1 MKKSSLITGG
11 IVSAAVL
18 VAVNAFA
25 QVGTQSA
32 AQIQGDANNTVV
44 TYGSYYNGNYP
55 VITSVLS
62 AGGASLNTLTYTYT
76 SFLAYDGSG
85 SLEFFGREPAGTPSS
100 ALTVGEGIG
109 ITSAKYGPF
118 SGLPELGT
126 NASTAFNLYPSSG
139 GNVNAVPAPVT
150 ATVAT
155 LNTDAGLLSA
165 NGTLP
170 NSVAGKLIV
179 IDNVTI
185 GLGTNLVTTFGFKN
199 LNLTATDVTGSASL
213 YYYVT
218 DDELANYN
226 LYGKTI
232 PTGPVDIEGI
242 ETTFDGASEIDLL
255 AIVPEPGTL
264 ALFGAGAAVL
274 ALFVFRSRKTA

>member
-32 AQIQGDANNTVV
+32 AGIQTDASGTVV

-55 VITSVLS
+55 VITAVLDS
-62 AGGASLNTLTYTYT
+62 GGTLNGLTYSGKDE

-85 SLEFFGREPAGTPSS
+85 SLEFFGIEPGSPTLS
-100 ALTVGEGIG
+100 VGEGIG
-109 ITSAKYGPF
+109 ITSIKYSPYE
-118 SGLPELGT
+118 GLPELAT
-126 NASTAFNLYPSSG
+126 NASTAFTLYPSSG
-139 GNVNAVPAPVT
+139 GNVNTVPAPVT

-170 NSVAGKLIV
+170 NSVAGNLIV

-185 GLGTNLVTTFGFKN
+185 GLGTNLVTTFGIKN
-199 LNLTATDVTGSASL
+199 LTLTATDITGSAAL

-218 DDELANYN
+218 DDELANQN
-226 LYGKTI
+226 LYGTTI
-232 PTGPVDIEGI
+232 PTGPVDIEGV
-242 ETTFDGASEIDLL
+242 ETVFDGAAEIDLL

-264 ALFGAGAAVL
+264 ALCGAGAAVL